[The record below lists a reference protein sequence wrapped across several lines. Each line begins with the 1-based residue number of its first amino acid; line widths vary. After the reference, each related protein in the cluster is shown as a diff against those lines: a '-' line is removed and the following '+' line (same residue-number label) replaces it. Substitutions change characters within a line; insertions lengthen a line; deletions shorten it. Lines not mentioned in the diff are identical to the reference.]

1 VPWWNGV
8 DGKWTLIGDGIWCH
22 ARRGPKWEE
31 WTHEYAEFRICDGDT
46 RKQWHLARLVKVCY
60 GVSRIAREAW
70 SGKELAVTGMWMRES
85 KRRCG
90 AERIMEKEVKGVL
103 VACACMCT
111 YKEEE

>member
-1 VPWWNGV
+1 
-8 DGKWTLIGDGIWCH
+8 
-22 ARRGPKWEE
+22 
-31 WTHEYAEFRICDGDT
+31 
-46 RKQWHLARLVKVCY
+46 
-60 GVSRIAREAW
+60 
-70 SGKELAVTGMWMRES
+70 MRES